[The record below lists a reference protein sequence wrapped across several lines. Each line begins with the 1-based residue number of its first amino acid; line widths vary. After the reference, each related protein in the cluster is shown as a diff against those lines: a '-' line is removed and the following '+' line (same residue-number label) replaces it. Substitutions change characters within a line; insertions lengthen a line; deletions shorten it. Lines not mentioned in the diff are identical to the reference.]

1 MEKQTLK
8 RIFDFLEEKE
18 NKKHKYKGG
27 LEWKLIFNEPLTK
40 EELTIDGNLDLANSP
55 ITSLPEGLK
64 IVGDLDL
71 SASKIISLP
80 KGLRVLGDLDLS
92 STNITSLP
100 EGLFVWGDL
109 NLIDCKEITSLPAGL
124 KVELNLYI
132 RGTLLRK
139 YEDDELIEMVKPSD
153 DVNGYIKGKI
163 SRNW

>member
-1 MEKQTLK
+1 MEKETLK
-8 RIFDFLEEKE
+8 RIFDFLEKKE
-18 NKKHKYKGG
+18 NKNPPFK
-27 LEWKLIFNEPLTK
+27 WKLIFNEPLTK
-40 EELTIDGNLDLANSP
+40 EELTIDGDLDLAFSQ
-55 ITSLPEGLK
+55 ITSLPEGLEVK
-64 IVGDLDL
+64 GDLDL
-71 SASKIISLP
+71 NRSE
-80 KGLRVLGDLDLS
+80 
-92 STNITSLP
+92 ITSLP
-100 EGLFVWGDL
+100 RGLKVGGNL